1 MIQQKIGV
9 AVSIVFGSI
18 TWTHAEMGMKV
29 ISFLVTL
36 VAAGSTIYLNQRK
49 IKNDKNEQIN
59 RPD

>member
-9 AVSIVFGSI
+9 AVSIIFGSI

-29 ISFLVTL
+29 VSFIVTL

-49 IKNDKNEQIN
+49 IKNDK
-59 RPD
+59 